1 MTKDDKKSPEKPD
14 LSQVAQEYFDLW
26 QTHLS
31 DPKTQAVMTQSL
43 QAAQQAGQQFWQ
55 GVKDGTP
62 NDLSSQA
69 ETMQQ
74 MMQAWQ
80 QFAAQPQQTDSS
92 DDAKHSTPDAAH
104 TPDASNVDDDKLAAV
119 EDRLDA
125 LENRLD
131 SMERQVKE
139 KGD

>member
-1 MTKDDKKSPEKPD
+1 MTEDDKKSPERPD
-14 LSQVAQEYFDLW
+14 LSQVAQDYFDLW

-31 DPKTQAVMTQSL
+31 DPKTQTVMAQSL

-80 QFAAQPQQTDSS
+80 QFAAQPQPTDPS
-92 DDAKHSTPDAAH
+92 DDAKQPTPDAAH
-104 TPDASNVDDDKLAAV
+104 APDASNVDDDKLAAV
-119 EDRLDA
+119 EDRLNA
-125 LENRLD
+125 LESRLD
-131 SMERQVKE
+131 KMEQNVKE
-139 KGD
+139 